1 MHPSAQ
7 HPVDRPPQQAAGP
20 SAPRSRK
27 LVAPLLATALI
38 AVLAPVS
45 ASAAAPTPAPEAAG
59 SAQGPCLKGDG
70 WTATATRID
79 PKDSHHAFVGNGYL
93 GQRVPPNGTGYAAPG
108 GTTGWP
114 LKTPEYDGS
123 FVSGLYAKGPKDLK
137 GRQAIAAIPTW
148 TTLDVATGGAH
159 PDTFSS
165 ATAPGRISHYRQT
178 LSLRCGFVRTSLT
191 WTAADG
197 RVTDLV
203 YDVLADRTDAH
214 TGAVRLRMTPHWSGS
229 ATVTDGLDG
238 RGARRMTPSADGATT
253 GGKEAGGEATGGQET
268 GGKEPRGEATGG
280 KETGGKEAGG
290 KEAGGAGTGRTMDVG
305 FRTDGTKTEGAV
317 ASTLRTGPGVRAN
330 PPRPAAQD
338 KLSNRQQVSFPVRSG
353 RSYELTKYVGVDTAL
368 TSRTPRAAADA
379 ASRRAA
385 DRGWDSLFARH
396 SAAWQRLWRSD
407 IEVKGRRDLQSWV
420 RSAQYGL
427 LANTRAGNR
436 NSIGPTGLTSD
447 NYAGEIFWDAETW
460 MYPGL
465 LAAHPALA
473 RSIVDYRYKTRAG
486 AAANARKL
494 GYDGLFY
501 SWTSGSKGDLWNEC
515 HSWDPPHCKT
525 QNHLMGDISL
535 ATWQYYLAT
544 KDTAWLRSRG
554 WPVLKGIAEFWA
566 SRATRNADGSYSVKN
581 VAGPDEYSNGVDD
594 AVFTNAGAATA
605 LRHAGRVAAILGEKA
620 PASWKT
626 IADKLRIP
634 YDSKKK
640 IFEQYAG
647 YKGTTIKQAD
657 TVLLMYPLEWPMS
670 QTQAARTLDFYAGH
684 TDPDGPAMTDSV
696 HAIDA
701 AGIGEAGC
709 STYTYLE
716 RSIKPFVRGPFQQFS
731 EARGEKAGAEDPHAG
746 KPAQDFLTGK
756 GGFLQTFTH
765 GLTGLRLRED
775 RVRLDPMLPPQLSD
789 GVTLRGL
796 HWQGRTYDIEIGAHQ
811 TTVRLTAGA
820 PMRIESPEGEKI
832 VSRGVPAVLKT
843 RRPDLAATSNAARCT
858 TATATSEEPGL
869 YAGAAVD
876 GNATTAWVP
885 DAATGTLT
893 VDLGRTVDVGQI
905 TPHWNKTRPTS
916 YNVQVSRDGKHWT
929 GTGYAG
935 RSPARYVRVTVHGD
949 PGPAADGKPKP
960 HPGISE
966 LTVERVKDD
975 PAAERGK

>member
-238 RGARRMTPSADGATT
+238 RGARRMTPSADGAT
-253 GGKEAGGEATGGQET
+253 
-268 GGKEPRGEATGG
+268 
-280 KETGGKEAGG
+280 TGGKEAGG

-716 RSIKPFVRGPFQQFS
+716 RSIKPFVRGPFDQFS

-885 DAATGTLT
+885 DAATGALT

>member
-1 MHPSAQ
+1 M
-7 HPVDRPPQQAAGP
+7 DRPPQQAAGP
-20 SAPRSRK
+20 AAPCSRK

-45 ASAAAPTPAPEAAG
+45 ASAAAPTPAPEPAG
-59 SAQGPCLKGDG
+59 SAKGPCLKGDG
-70 WTATATRID
+70 DDGWTATATKID
-79 PKDSHHAFVGNGYL
+79 PKDSHHAYVGNGYL

-108 GTTGWP
+108 GATGWP

-197 RVTDLV
+197 RATDLV

-238 RGARRMTPSADGATT
+238 RGARRMTASSE
-253 GGKEAGGEATGGQET
+253 GG
-268 GGKEPRGEATGG
+268 PATGG
-280 KETGGKEAGG
+280 KD
-290 KEAGGAGTGRTMDVG
+290 TGRTMDVG

-317 ASTLRTGPGVRAN
+317 ASTLRTGPGVRAEQ
-330 PPRPAAQD
+330 PGPAARQD
-338 KLSNRQQVSFPVRSG
+338 KLSNRQRVSFPVRSG

-368 TSRTPRAAADA
+368 TSRSPRAAADA

-385 DRGWDSLFARH
+385 ERGWDALFARH

-407 IEVKGRRDLQSWV
+407 IEVKGRRDLQPWV

-473 RSIVDYRYKTRAG
+473 KSIVDYRYKTRAG

-566 SRATRNADGSYSVKN
+566 SRATRNTDGSYSVKN
-581 VAGPDEYSNGVDD
+581 VAGPDEYSNGVND

-605 LRHAGRVAAILGEKA
+605 LRHAGRVAEILGERA

-640 IFEQYAG
+640 VFEQYAG

-716 RSIKPFVRGPFQQFS
+716 RSIKPFVRGPFDQFS

-775 RVRLDPMLPPQLSD
+775 RVRLDPMLPPQLSE

-796 HWQGRTYDIEIGAHQ
+796 HWQGRTYDIAIGAHQ

-832 VSRGVPAVLKT
+832 VSRGAPAVLKT

-858 TATATSEEPGL
+858 SATATSEEPGL

-876 GNATTAWVP
+876 GNSTTAWVP
-885 DAATGTLT
+885 NAATGTLT
-893 VDLGRTVDVGQI
+893 VDLGRTTRVGQI
-905 TPHWNKTRPTS
+905 TPHWNKTRPKS
-916 YNVQVSRDGKHWT
+916 YNVQVSQDGKHWS
-929 GTGYAG
+929 GTGYSG
-935 RSPARYVRVTVHGD
+935 RTPARYVRVTVTGD
-949 PGPAADGKPKP
+949 RTPAADGKPKP

-975 PAAERGK
+975 PTAERGK

>member
-1 MHPSAQ
+1 MEHSAQ
-7 HPVDRPPQQAAGP
+7 HPVDPPPQPPAEHSPAAGQP
-20 SAPRSRK
+20 SRPVAPRSRR
-27 LVAPLLATALI
+27 LVAPLLATALVAI
-38 AVLAPVS
+38 LAPVS
-45 ASAAAPTPAPEAAG
+45 ASASAPAPAPAPQRAG
-59 SAQGPCLKGDG
+59 GAQGPCMKGDGSDG
-70 WTATATRID
+70 WTATSSKID

-123 FVSGLYAKGPKDLK
+123 FVSGLYAEGPKSVK
-137 GRQAIAAIPTW
+137 GRQAIAALPTW
-148 TTLDVATGGAH
+148 TTLDVSAGGAH

-203 YDVLADRTDAH
+203 YDVLADRNDAH
-214 TGAVRLRMTPHWSGS
+214 TGAVRLRMTPHWSGD
-229 ATVTDGLDG
+229 AAVTDRLDG
-238 RGARRMTPSADGATT
+238 RGARRMTASGT
-253 GGKEAGGEATGGQET
+253 GSGGGQGTAGKDT
-268 GGKEPRGEATGG
+268 GGKEPGGQGTVGKESGG
-280 KETGGKEAGG
+280 KESGGGQDS
-290 KEAGGAGTGRTMDVG
+290 GRTMDVG

-317 ASTLRTGPGVRAN
+317 ASTLRTGPGVRAGR
-330 PPRPAAQD
+330 PGPAPRAD
-338 KLSNRQQVSFPVRSG
+338 KLSNRQRVSFPVRSG

-368 TSRTPRAAADA
+368 TSRSPRAAADA

-385 DRGWDSLFARH
+385 GRGWDALFARH
-396 SAAWQRLWRSD
+396 TAAWKRLWRSD
-407 IEVKGRRDLQSWV
+407 IEVKGKRDLQSWV

-427 LANTRAGNR
+427 LSSTRAGSD

-447 NYAGEIFWDAETW
+447 NYAGEVFWDAETW

-465 LAAHPALA
+465 LAAHPELA
-473 RSIVDYRYKTRAG
+473 KSIVDYRYKTRAG
-486 AAANARKL
+486 ARANAEKL
-494 GYDGLFY
+494 GYKGLFY
-501 SWTSGSKGDLWNEC
+501 PWTSGSKGDLWNEC

-544 KDTAWLRSRG
+544 KDTAWLKSRG

-566 SRATRNADGSYSVKN
+566 SRATHNADGSYSVKN
-581 VAGPDEYSNGVDD
+581 VAGPDEYSNGVNDG
-594 AVFTNAGAATA
+594 VFTNAGAATA
-605 LRHAGRVAAILGEKA
+605 LRHATRVAALLGEKA

-701 AGIGEAGC
+701 AGIGEPGC
-709 STYTYLE
+709 STYTYLR
-716 RSIKPFVRGPFQQFS
+716 RSIQPFVRGPFDQFS
-731 EARGEKAGAEDPHAG
+731 EARGDKAGASDPHAG

-765 GLTGLRLRED
+765 GLTGLRLRENA
-775 RVRLDPMLPPQLSD
+775 VHLDPMLPPQLSQ

-796 HWQGRTYDIEIGAHQ
+796 HWQGRTYDIAIGAHQ

-820 PMRIESPEGEKI
+820 PMRIETPEGDKI
-832 VSRGVPAVLKT
+832 VSRGAPAVLKT

-858 TATATSEEPGL
+858 SAKATSEEPGL
-869 YAGAAVD
+869 YAAAAVD
-876 GNATTAWVP
+876 GNGTTAWVP
-885 DAATGTLT
+885 NSADGTLT
-893 VDLGRTVDVGQI
+893 VDLGRTTRVGQI
-905 TPHWNKTRPTS
+905 TPHWNTTRPTS
-916 YNVQVSRDGKHWT
+916 YNVQVSRDGKHWS

-935 RSPARYVRVTVHGD
+935 KTPARYVRVVVHGD
-949 PGPAADGKPKP
+949 QAKGKDGKPKP

-966 LTVERVKDD
+966 LTVQRVK
-975 PAAERGK
+975 